1 MTELKKRLKYKFF
14 FFLKFYFFFKLLLER
29 VELFGVDLVRDCR
42 TGDYV
47 VIDINYC
54 PGYYGVDHVFK
65 KLLDLFVKRLRM

>member
-1 MTELKKRLKYKFF
+1 MFLSFF
-14 FFLKFYFFFKLLLER
+14 SSLVACAR

-54 PGYYGVDHVFK
+54 PGYYGVDDVFK
-65 KLLDLFVKRLRM
+65 KLLDMFVKRLQEK